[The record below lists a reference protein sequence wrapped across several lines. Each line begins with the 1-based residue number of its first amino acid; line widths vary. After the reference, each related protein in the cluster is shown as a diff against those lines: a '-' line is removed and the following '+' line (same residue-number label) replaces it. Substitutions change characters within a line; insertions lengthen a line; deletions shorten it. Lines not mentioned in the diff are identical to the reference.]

1 MLVGVGQV
9 TDWPDGR
16 DPAERP
22 GPYALM
28 AEAVRAAAADASGSQ
43 EGAQSG
49 TPRALLDAIESLRVV
64 GMLGWRAPNLA
75 LGLAD
80 ELGCAPAE
88 LMVSA
93 IGGNMPQAMLF
104 DAAAAIIRG
113 EVDVAV
119 VAGAE
124 CIYTR
129 RAARRAPDHPALNWG
144 TQDADTPPPV
154 AFGTDRMPVTELEL
168 ARGIVVAIDAYP
180 LMENALRGA
189 RGWSLEEH
197 RARIGTLWSSF
208 SEVAADNPYAW
219 SRTARSAEEI
229 MTVTEGNRMVSFPYP
244 KLAMANLTV
253 DQSAAFICCSVAAAR
268 RLGLPDDGWVFP
280 HSGAEAVDHWFL
292 SHRENLYSSPAIAA
306 AGRQALTLAGV
317 GIAEIGPIDLYSCFP
332 IAVSMGAEA
341 LGLPIDDPARPLTLT
356 GGLTFGGGPGNNYVS
371 HSIAAMVAALREAP
385 DAPGLVTGLGWY
397 ATKHAV
403 GVYGAKP
410 PEAGF
415 RVQNAQAEVDA
426 LPQCRSDATATGPVA
441 VETYT
446 VTFDRGGR
454 PERAIL
460 ALRTKD
466 DARTWGN
473 VLDAAT
479 LAELTTSEGCGRTG
493 TLGADGIVAL
503 A

>member
-1 MLVGVGQV
+1 
-9 TDWPDGR
+9 
-16 DPAERP
+16 
-22 GPYALM
+22 
-28 AEAVRAAAADASGSQ
+28 
-43 EGAQSG
+43 
-49 TPRALLDAIESLRVV
+49 
-64 GMLGWRAPNLA
+64 MLGWRAPNLA

-129 RAARRAPDHPALNWG
+129 RAARRAPTPGPQLGHPGCRHATSSRLR
-144 TQDADTPPPV
+144 
-154 AFGTDRMPVTELEL
+154 DRPHARHGARTG
-168 ARGIVVAIDAYP
+168 RGIVVAIDAYP

-280 HSGAEAVDHWFL
+280 IRAPRPSTTG
-292 SHRENLYSSPAIAA
+292 SSPSGEPVLVTGHR
-306 AGRQALTLAGV
+306 GRRAQALTLAGV
-317 GIAEIGPIDLYSCFP
+317 GIDEIGPIDLYSCFP

-356 GGLTFGGGPGNNYVS
+356 GGLTFGGG
-371 HSIAAMVAALREAP
+371 L
-385 DAPGLVTGLGWY
+385 
-397 ATKHAV
+397 AT
-403 GVYGAKP
+403 
-410 PEAGF
+410 
-415 RVQNAQAEVDA
+415 
-426 LPQCRSDATATGPVA
+426 
-441 VETYT
+441 
-446 VTFDRGGR
+446 
-454 PERAIL
+454 
-460 ALRTKD
+460 
-466 DARTWGN
+466 
-473 VLDAAT
+473 
-479 LAELTTSEGCGRTG
+479 TTSATPSRQWSLRCARP
-493 TLGADGIVAL
+493 
-503 A
+503 